1 MFGILERAKKFA
13 KEATNYISSIVSSD
27 NESKPVQ
34 KKKDKSVNSVTNP
47 ENKTVAKPVDTFEK
61 ETPATKAAPKTPK
74 TNETKSSKLNETN
87 NTDFNNKTVTK
98 KDVLQKHNE
107 IEKLKE
113 KYNITDEEFY
123 EVILPKIGYSREQ
136 FLKLSPEKQ
145 MKELHY
151 ISGGTNLYIYEKY
164 KDDPNF
170 DKAEILANA
179 AADLKKA
186 QEDGGIKNAKEF
198 DKAVKPYI
206 EKINKDFANAKTEE
220 EQINV
225 LMENRQNFENDINVQ
240 REAALKVCKTDAQRA
255 MVNNKFNNRIEAFE
269 GYIQTS
275 FIAKNA
281 SPKKAFMS
289 TYLRSSKNMVDG
301 YNRAVKSFSC
311 NNRCTAAGSFTHTRR
326 IQQLEYY
333 NNAGDPISAEVYGEC
348 TQIAIQYMKKED
360 IEQYESDAYNF
371 KKEYCKNPKKYSF
384 ITEEHLTQ
392 ETVGMGMG
400 AVLNKNM
407 TASEKAEFLKTWNE
421 HAQQFSDYD
430 EVRGQFYTK
439 VKQYLES
446 HPDAKQGIEDI
457 KRQYQEKYGSN
468 PNLPRAAQKRYDS
481 MTQRGNNTLK
491 TNDDDKNIAKT
502 QEKHQKQNGHKALP
516 TNASAKDIAQAVKSG
531 KITITD
537 AIAHSKEKALDAIF
551 EDPDL
556 FNRNLVIAKL
566 HINNHRRD
574 LQKLLEL
581 SKFSSAVKLIVKNIS
596 PTIKNEYAQKVQLSG
611 ITKDAIFGKDEQ
623 YAA

>member
-34 KKKDKSVNSVTNP
+34 KKKDKPVNSVTNP

-123 EVILPKIGYSREQ
+123 EIILPKIGYSREQ

-164 KDDPNF
+164 KDNPNF

-186 QEDGGIKNAKEF
+186 EEGGIKNAKEF

-206 EKINKDFANAKTEE
+206 HKINSDFAGAKTED
-220 EQINV
+220 EQIEV
-225 LMENRQNFENDINVQ
+225 LMQNRQNFENDINAQ
-240 REAALKVCKTDAQRA
+240 REAALKVCKTDAERA
-255 MVNNKFNNRIEAFE
+255 MVNKKFNNRIEAFE

-371 KKEYCKNPKKYSF
+371 KKEYYKNPKKYSF

-421 HAQQFSDYD
+421 HAQQFDDYD

-446 HPDAKQGIEDI
+446 HPEAKQGIEDI

-468 PNLPRAAQKRYDS
+468 PNLPRAAKKRYDS
-481 MTQRGNNTLK
+481 LN
-491 TNDDDKNIAKT
+491 
-502 QEKHQKQNGHKALP
+502 QEKNTSIIKSNNNRVEIKTSKATTQQLKHALSTATFDEVRKQYPQNSDRELTEIILHDPKLKGHKQHIVSYIKTL
-516 TNASAKDIAQAVKSG
+516 SAEDLNN
-531 KITITD
+531 ITKGCST
-537 AIAHSKEKALDAIF
+537 EMF
-551 EDPDL
+551 L
-556 FNRNLVIAKL
+556 FVLR
-566 HINNHRRD
+566 
-574 LQKLLEL
+574 
-581 SKFSSAVKLIVKNIS
+581 NIS
-596 PTIKNEYAQKVQLSG
+596 PEKAGRLYDLSKCDKCYDARKLGENIIEESKEYA
-611 ITKDAIFGKDEQ
+611 A
-623 YAA
+623 